1 MSDNIFY
8 KSLAALSTFG
18 IVVIAGIQ
26 LATSINKGNNIETST
41 ERIWLLMSASTRPS
55 AAMEKIEMANME
67 QCREQGELFKE
78 ARFKEFLKYV
88 CLKGK

>member
-1 MSDNIFY
+1 MSENIFY

-26 LATSINKGNNIETST
+26 LATSINKGNNIETPT

-55 AAMEKIEMANME
+55 AAMEKLKWKAWSNAES
-67 QCREQGELFKE
+67 RVS
-78 ARFKEFLKYV
+78 FLKRQS
-88 CLKGK
+88 LKIF